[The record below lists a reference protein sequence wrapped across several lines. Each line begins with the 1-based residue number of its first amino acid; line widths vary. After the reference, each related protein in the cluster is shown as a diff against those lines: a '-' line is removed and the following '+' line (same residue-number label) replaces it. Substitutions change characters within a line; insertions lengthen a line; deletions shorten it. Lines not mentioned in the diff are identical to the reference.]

1 MVGRRLWRGSVRD
14 NKYHLTFMLTRFE
27 QFCNRKAVEYGGKF
41 DKSQLNPAFVGA
53 FNSGYRVE
61 VEFCSSDG
69 KPYEVKRGRIGVT
82 TGWRPVFLLMLT
94 RRSTGSMYTIGPND
108 RIVSVVSK

>member
-1 MVGRRLWRGSVRD
+1 
-14 NKYHLTFMLTRFE
+14 MLTRFE